1 MAPLAFTVL
10 TTAITGSYRL
20 GGLMMSVY
28 VIAELAGAVPAGR
41 LIDRI
46 GPAKGLVLLL
56 VCASAGLGGLATAAS
71 AGTSGMALLVLV
83 VVPGAISGGLSG
95 GFRTLLAGTI
105 SDDLLPRAIAVG
117 AMIIDGVLILGPALV
132 ALLAM
137 AHSLVPL
144 VAMAV
149 AYLISAALV
158 PNRSVP
164 HPVVP
169 GERPAVPVR
178 AATVWL
184 ACQLSIGHVLSTVEV
199 APLPLAQRLG
209 AGERAAA
216 LVIAVLCGSSIAGG
230 ALYAWHGSR
239 SGSPRWQAIALLS
252 GFVVGAIMVAA
263 ALGWPGLIAGIV
275 VIGVCTAP
283 LVTVASVQLQRL
295 LPKEHRS
302 EGFSLS
308 FAVQASGFGLGSLSV
323 GLLPLPVASLLG
335 VLSAGVACAMLVAR
349 PATAVGTPSAT
360 S

>member
-184 ACQLSIGHVLSTVEV
+184 ACQFSIGHVLSTVEV

-230 ALYAWHGSR
+230 RCTPGTDPDPAVRGGRRSR
-239 SGSPRWQAIALLS
+239 R
-252 GFVVGAIMVAA
+252 
-263 ALGWPGLIAGIV
+263 
-275 VIGVCTAP
+275 
-283 LVTVASVQLQRL
+283 
-295 LPKEHRS
+295 
-302 EGFSLS
+302 
-308 FAVQASGFGLGSLSV
+308 
-323 GLLPLPVASLLG
+323 
-335 VLSAGVACAMLVAR
+335 
-349 PATAVGTPSAT
+349 
-360 S
+360 